1 VSTRKPRR
9 ARGAGV
15 AAHVALGLYPP
26 AWRAR
31 YSDEVR
37 ALLEDSGA
45 GLRAAAS
52 LAWHAVPAWAWPAR
66 HLHDRQGRM
75 RASLATT
82 GTAWALLAGLAA
94 VFVQL
99 AQAQGSSQALTL
111 ARYPV
116 IQWSYWVFD
125 GAVIISVLAVAAG
138 GVPLWL
144 RMFRD
149 ARGARRPREL
159 ACLLAPVAVPAA
171 YLAASAAI
179 AGLVRQPAARVVP
192 WQPRPVAD
200 LANGMIGPWWF
211 LALVVAG
218 LAAAVVSAAG
228 PGLALRRLRPDGP
241 AVVLAARAAGLA
253 AAAMGLAGAA
263 SIVAAVGLYLW
274 APADAGYRE
283 GWQLAVYLP
292 AVLLAAGVAVTSAAR
307 GIRAAREPAVA
318 LPRSGFPLRAAG
330 IPERLWKLLY
340 PPPH

>member
-1 VSTRKPRR
+1 MSARQPRR

-15 AAHVALGLYPP
+15 LARVALGLYPP

-31 YSDEVR
+31 YGDEVR
-37 ALLEDSGA
+37 ALLEDSG
-45 GLRAAAS
+45 GGPRAAVS

-66 HLHDRQGRM
+66 HLFDRPARM

-82 GTAWALLAGLAA
+82 GMAWTLLAGLAA

-99 AQAQGSSQALTL
+99 AQAQGSSQTLTL

-149 ARGARRPREL
+149 ARAARRPREL
-159 ACLLAPVAVPAA
+159 ACLLAPVAVPAV
-171 YLAASAAI
+171 YLAASTVI

-211 LALVVAG
+211 LALVIAG
-218 LAAAVVSAAG
+218 FAAAVASAAG
-228 PGLALRRLRPDGP
+228 LGLALRRLRPDGP

-253 AAAMGLAGAA
+253 AAVMGLAGAA
-263 SIVAAVGLYLW
+263 SIVAAAGLYLW

-283 GWQLAVYLP
+283 GWQLAIYLP
-292 AVLLAAGVAVTSAAR
+292 AVSLAAAVAIISAAR
-307 GIRAAREPAVA
+307 GIRAAREPA
-318 LPRSGFPLRAAG
+318 AA
-330 IPERLWKLLY
+330 
-340 PPPH
+340 

>member
-1 VSTRKPRR
+1 VK
-9 ARGAGV
+9 GAGV
-15 AAHVALGLYPP
+15 LARVALGLYPP

-31 YSDEVR
+31 YGDEVR
-37 ALLEDSGA
+37 ALLEDSGT
-45 GLRAAAS
+45 GVRAAAS

-66 HLHDRQGRM
+66 HLYDRPARM
-75 RASLATT
+75 RASLATA
-82 GTAWALLAGLAA
+82 GMAWALLAGLAA

-111 ARYPV
+111 ARHPV

-125 GAVIISVLAVAAG
+125 GAVIISVLTVAAG

-144 RMFRD
+144 RMLRD
-149 ARGARRPREL
+149 AGGARRPREL
-159 ACLLAPVAVPAA
+159 AYLLVPVVVPVT
-171 YLAASAAI
+171 YLAASAVV

-218 LAAAVVSAAG
+218 FVAVVVSAAG
-228 PGLALRRLRPDGP
+228 LGLALRRLRPDGP

-274 APADAGYRE
+274 APADAGYHQ

-292 AVLLAAGVAVTSAAR
+292 AVLLAAAVAVISAAH
-307 GIRAAREPAVA
+307 GIRAAREPVVA
-318 LPRSGFPLRAAG
+318 
-330 IPERLWKLLY
+330 
-340 PPPH
+340 

>member
-1 VSTRKPRR
+1 MSAGQPGQAGGAPVLAR
-9 ARGAGV
+9 A
-15 AAHVALGLYPP
+15 ALGLYPP

-31 YSDEVR
+31 YSDEVL

-45 GLRAAAS
+45 GAAAAAG
-52 LAWHAVPAWAWPAR
+52 LAWHAVPAWACPPR
-66 HLHDRQGRM
+66 HLYDRRERM
-75 RASLATT
+75 RASVATV
-82 GTAWALLAGLAA
+82 GMAWALLAGLGA

-99 AQAQGSSQALTL
+99 AQAQGSLQTLTL
-111 ARYPV
+111 ARHPV

-159 ACLLAPVAVPAA
+159 ACLLAPVVVPAA
-171 YLAASAAI
+171 YLAVSAAI
-179 AGLVRQPAARVVP
+179 AGFVRQPAARVVP
-192 WQPRPVAD
+192 WQPRPVAN

-218 LAAAVVSAAG
+218 LAAAVISAAG

-241 AVVLAARAAGLA
+241 AVVLAARAAGFA

-274 APADAGYRE
+274 APADAGYHV

-292 AVLLAAGVAVTSAAR
+292 AVSLAAAVAIISAAR

-318 LPRSGFPLRAAG
+318 
-330 IPERLWKLLY
+330 
-340 PPPH
+340 